1 MGRGVALGVI
11 LLAGLGSA
19 APATVVTLKVTGPD
33 SEARQLEASVRE
45 LLGRLGLTLGGEG
58 AVLAEASVRLGEADC
73 EIAVID
79 AKGELVASRLLRRR
93 ENAQLTLEALAYIIQ
108 STMEALVDLE
118 RNPIQAADAGV
129 HFPVTPP
136 PVVTAP
142 PFKPPPP
149 EPPPPLAFELGVQV
163 SGRAFGSQQLFVPG
177 AGLVSSLRLEPD
189 SRWAPRLSL
198 LVGYNMPFDGPS
210 PLMSISV
217 QTLSVRLLPGFR
229 ILGDEHWSLELQAG
243 PGFDTLFASGTST
256 KLASTAY
263 THDRADFSPVLT
275 ALLAVHHRLT
285 PATDVF
291 LSLSGDLD
299 LLPHRYVASEPA
311 AQHVLYDAWR
321 VRPAA
326 ALGFTFE
333 LVGKGAR

>member
-33 SEARQLEASVRE
+33 DEARQLEASVRE
-45 LLGRLGLTLGGEG
+45 LLGRLGLKLGGEG

-73 EIAVID
+73 EVAVID

-108 STMEALVDLE
+108 STMEALVDLA
-118 RNPIQAADAGV
+118 RNPIQAADAGS
-129 HFPVTPP
+129 PVPITSP

-142 PFKPPPP
+142 AFKTPPAQTPSP
-149 EPPPPLAFELGVQV
+149 IAFELGVQV
-163 SGRAFGSQQLFVPG
+163 SGRAFGNQELFVPG
-177 AGLVSSLRLEPD
+177 VGLVSSLRLAPE

-198 LVGYNMPFDGPS
+198 LVGYNMPFDGKS
-210 PLMSISV
+210 SLMSITT
-217 QTLSVRLLPGFR
+217 QTLSVRLLPGLR
-229 ILGDEHWSLELQAG
+229 LIGDEHWSLELQAG
-243 PGFDTLFASGTST
+243 LGFDTFFVSGTSPT
-256 KLASTAY
+256 LSVY

-291 LSLSGDLD
+291 LTVSGDLD
-299 LLPHRYVASEPA
+299 LLPHRYVAIEPA
-311 AQHVLYDAWR
+311 TQHVLYDAWR
-321 VRPAA
+321 LRPAV